1 MPCDV
6 LSLNRNNLIQ
16 TSYFTAISRD
26 WNPFSLITEVLWTC
40 HCADTLSIFTACQ
53 SRFMFFRETCWQ
65 NFDLWIGLSKF
76 VFHWNSAGS
85 CSEPS
90 WLCQV
95 ESKWKSLKWKQSR
108 NSKWK
113 FCGSALF
120 ETPAHIRSL
129 KLKKLD
135 CNWHCLLGTLGA
147 AGISLD
153 GFAD

>member
-1 MPCDV
+1 MPWYV
-6 LSLNRNNLIQ
+6 LSLNCNNFIQ
-16 TSYFTAISRD
+16 TRYFSAISRD

-40 HCADTLSIFTACQ
+40 HCAAALSIFTACQ

-65 NFDLWIGLSKF
+65 NFDLWIRLSKF

-113 FCGSALF
+113 VCGSALF

-135 CNWHCLLGTLGA
+135 CNWNCLLGTLGA